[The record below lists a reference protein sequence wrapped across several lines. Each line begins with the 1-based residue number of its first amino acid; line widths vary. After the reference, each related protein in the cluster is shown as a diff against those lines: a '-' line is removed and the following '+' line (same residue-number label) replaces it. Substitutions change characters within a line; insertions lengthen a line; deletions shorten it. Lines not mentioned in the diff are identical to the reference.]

1 MTEEN
6 TSQSIQPGP
15 PKFKV
20 GQRVALP
27 KLQISGE
34 AAAAVRENR
43 EQLPPQRQEGYI
55 KRIVCDNVDNFK
67 RDWSGNTCKCTESE
81 ENKDNNGSMLCTE
94 RKYADNYKY
103 NVVNIPQS
111 LIKDESA
118 LILPGDNEVKPLEQ
132 DQLDTVPCPKT
143 CYSTHYILIFMIIAI
158 IFIFQQLIFGRAGE
172 EVDGKKQLS
181 TMQAIL
187 ILVML
192 VVFILMVLNLTGV
205 TNGGILSHI
214 FSCGTLCQNLDCDNS
229 SNADNLTCVSY
240 NNTLKEGGI
249 TSESLIEKRKEKR
262 YYRLHNIENKT
273 NVPGLYKALDKFF
286 TGYED

>member
-20 GQRVALP
+20 GQRVALRDDSP
-27 KLQISGE
+27 QEVYINNISCKVGSD
-34 AAAAVRENR
+34 
-43 EQLPPQRQEGYI
+43 Q
-55 KRIVCDNVDNFK
+55 FK
-67 RDWSGNTCKCTESE
+67 RDWSGNTCKCTNSAD
-81 ENKDNNGSMLCTE
+81 NKDNNGTMLCTE
-94 RKYADNYKY
+94 RKFGDSYTYTG
-103 NVVNIPQS
+103 VNIPQS
-111 LIKDESA
+111 IADQQKQIA
-118 LILPGDNEVKPLEQ
+118 KIFQK

-172 EVDGKKQLS
+172 EIDGKKQLS

-192 VVFILMVLNLTGV
+192 IVFILMVLNLTGV

-214 FSCGTLCQNLDCDNS
+214 FSCGTLCQTLDCDDS
-229 SNADNLTCVSY
+229 SNADNPTCVSY

-249 TSESLIEKRKEKR
+249 TSENLIEKRKQKR
-262 YYRLHNIENKT
+262 YYRLHNIENEP
-273 NVPGLYKALDKFF
+273 NVGSVYKALDKFF
-286 TGYED
+286 TGYEE